1 MLIIFCLGADS
12 MDKKKKTNGSIWGY
26 RKQDV
31 DEYIKTIEEDNE
43 KKTINLQKMYDDIKE
58 KADILKIEIE
68 RLNREKE
75 AYTSLEKSIKER
87 LFDNYIE
94 NSINMK
100 SSFDKYGLSEKEWL
114 EKTKL
119 IQQEKESVELTIKSV
134 LDKLNEILK
143 M

>member
-1 MLIIFCLGADS
+1 